1 MDINQASLQMHYDLH
16 GKIEVISRK
25 KIETREGSF
34 PCLYTRRCRAMPRD
48 RKGIMSSPLS

>member
-16 GKIEVISRK
+16 GKIEVISVKDRDQ
-25 KIETREGSF
+25 RGSF

-48 RKGIMSSPLS
+48 RKGL